1 MSFKRVEPAQAVEW
15 IRGAVRL
22 ILANPAP
29 FLLMGLAMT
38 MIAVVPFLGALAL
51 LIIGPVLY
59 AGLLTAARSQAE
71 GGQADF
77 NQLLEGFR
85 QPGKVGPLIALCLPS
100 VAFMFAVFI
109 AMVLVALSFGAA
121 ALMAGGS
128 ETIDPTQINFVT
140 LFGAGGLVVLVIVL
154 VPLALATAALLFFA
168 LPRVMFDGIEPFAA
182 LRESA
187 QATVA
192 NLGAFLVTVLTLFF
206 ARFAAAVILGSL
218 IPFLGVLLVGTVF
231 TPLIAAVL
239 YVAWRDV
246 FGAAATGPATEDA
259 PPPPPEVIE
268 V

>member
-15 IRGAVRL
+15 IRAAVRL
-22 ILANPAP
+22 LLANPAP

-38 MIAVVPFLGALAL
+38 MIAIVPLLGALAL
-51 LIIGPVLY
+51 LIVGPVLY
-59 AGLLTAARSQAE
+59 AGLLAAARSQAE

-85 QPGKVGPLIALCLPS
+85 QPGRVGPLIALCLPN
-100 VAFMFAVFI
+100 VVFMFAVFVV
-109 AMVLVALSFGAA
+109 MLMVALTFGAA
-121 ALMAGGS
+121 ALRAGGA
-128 ETIDPTQINFVT
+128 ETLDPARIDPVV
-140 LFGAGGLVVLVIVL
+140 LFGSGGLVVLVLLL

-168 LPRVMFDGIEPFAA
+168 LPRVMFDGLEPFAA

-187 QATVA
+187 QATAA
-192 NLGAFLVTVLTLFF
+192 NFGAFLLTVLTLFF
-206 ARFAAAVILGSL
+206 ARFAATLILGSL
-218 IPFLGVLLVGTVF
+218 IPLLGVLMVGAAF

-246 FGAAATGPATEDA
+246 FGGGVRDPSAEDA
-259 PPPPPEVIE
+259 PAPPPEVIE